1 MVKRRI
7 TIITETRVLGP
18 RAKLLEFYVRSSHLP
33 YTPNSNG
40 EGHRKEIHYTAHMP
54 LREAK

>member
-1 MVKRRI
+1 MVKCRI
-7 TIITETRVLGP
+7 TITTETRVLGP
-18 RAKLLEFYVRSSHLP
+18 SSKLLEFHVRSSHLP